1 MTDNTDGIALRLK
14 IINLNIFWLIEC
26 SVTRLINNS
35 KNCLYLYSRSN
46 LLEVL
51 AFHTVFFQIYFM
63 FFFVVGKVK
72 ELRFRIF
79 EFFS

>member
-35 KNCLYLYSRSN
+35 KNCLYLYSRTN

-51 AFHTVFFQIYFM
+51 AFHTVFFSNLFYV
-63 FFFVVGKVK
+63 FFCCWKGEGTAF
-72 ELRFRIF
+72 
-79 EFFS
+79 